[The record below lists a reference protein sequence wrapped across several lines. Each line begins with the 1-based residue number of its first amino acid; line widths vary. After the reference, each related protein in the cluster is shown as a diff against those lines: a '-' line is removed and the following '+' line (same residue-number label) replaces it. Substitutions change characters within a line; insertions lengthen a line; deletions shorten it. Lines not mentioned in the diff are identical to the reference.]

1 MAEAASLVIDVV
13 AIAGLFNNTVEC
25 FEFVQ
30 LGRTFGKS
38 FQTRQLKLDNARLRL
53 SRWGKSLDLDD
64 DARAT
69 VSLQGRFGSA
79 ANFKHAEALLG
90 QIVELFAEAEGVSNK
105 YKSKTKPQ
113 DGSLVVYDPQT
124 DLDPVMAKLHEKMRQ
139 LAIERQNRSGVRQ
152 KAKWAL
158 YQEKQFRRLIEDIT
172 ELVNDLDDL
181 FPATQQ
187 SRRDLC
193 DIEVSTIGEGEGMS
207 VLREIAA
214 DQDKLLEQVITKAME
229 NTGLQPGHNLGTM
242 SGFSHSSTVTA
253 VAFSPDGQLVASAS
267 KDKTVQLW
275 EAATGTCRSTLEGHF
290 SWVQA
295 VAFSPDGQLVASA
308 SEDKTVRLWEAAT
321 GTCRSTLEGH
331 SNSVTAIA
339 FSPDGQLVASASEDK
354 TVRLW
359 EAAIGTCRST
369 LEGHSNSVTAVAFSP
384 DGQLVASA
392 SEDKTVRLWEAATG
406 TCRST
411 VQYPPP
417 GHSHKETDSDRHP
430 SPAFNSRIDRSPSI
444 SLESHGLGIHTTPS
458 NDLRLIPTITIPA
471 IERAPTTRTAQ
482 HEGTDEPTAGRAR
495 VRQWFTTTANYLGNA
510 AHQKLDVSDYKDHEA
525 YRFPKV
531 PGEKLRN
538 SALERIDIKYGQLR
552 EQRSRAE
559 STYAPS
565 VYSSSVTAVAFS
577 PDGQLVASAS
587 SDNIVRLW
595 EAATGTC
602 RGTIEGPL
610 EVEKESTSNDG
621 LDNPGQRGLPHDK
634 NKEQQVYGIESIR
647 DNSTIHYRQRHRD
660 VVSAPLNLP
669 EMIRDNLEY
678 REVYGSGPVWT
689 YTLAED
695 VFSED
700 IPLRISGHPVV
711 VPVDYRHPAAA
722 YTIPP
727 PDPRHLF
734 IDASKDVSEDIV
746 HDIFETYND
755 IVGFYLLINGMLQLI
770 IPEDFDIEN
779 ALSCKPNEFGG
790 LRVSYIRR
798 SIIPT
803 AESQERTFCGPLQE
817 SFNVEAAASKHTR
830 PSHSLHVS
838 DYTNMSSEHGKSRE
852 GSMDLKIGSMVRA
865 CLEGLKAADIF
876 QGKIG
881 LMTES
886 NGQNHVVIPTH
897 ILTEALMATKSDR
910 FPGDQWIDDMVV
922 VVSSGGREV

>member
-321 GTCRSTLEGH
+321 
-331 SNSVTAIA
+331 
-339 FSPDGQLVASASEDK
+339 
-354 TVRLW
+354 
-359 EAAIGTCRST
+359 GTCRST